1 MSGHSS
7 VNASENY
14 AGAKACITC
23 HKAQGDAWLN
33 SDHYQSMQPAD
44 ENVVLGDFSG
54 TKYIFG
60 KRTSR
65 FFVKDGKYLIET
77 LNDQG
82 KQQTYP
88 VRYVFGYRPL
98 QQYLLETEPGRLQA
112 FDVAWDT
119 RPGSE
124 GGQRWY
130 QLQDESVTDPEH
142 PFFWTGYYQNWNSR
156 CAACHTTDFEEQFNS
171 ETNQYHSTWTDV
183 NVACESCHG
192 PGQEHIQSITD
203 KTYSSDHTGLKDLG
217 EKLIFHFSDGDPIA
231 RLQQSPQG
239 PSLALDTCGA
249 CHSRRSELQEPSG
262 TEPYH
267 QQFQLEG
274 LNEPLYFSDGQIRE
288 EVFVL
293 GSFLQSKMAEAGV
306 TCTNCHD
313 PHTGKTP
320 LPGAQ
325 VCSTCHAP
333 TVFAAPEHTNGHE
346 GADCLDCHM
355 PERIYMG
362 VDARRDHRFHRPSP
376 KHPNSSSP
384 CKTCHEDASEGWLT
398 NALKAWP
405 KRKGASPDTLGEWA
419 ALNQRLSALDVTAV
433 NAASNL
439 LNNGSL
445 PSLEEAALVEK
456 MVVIA
461 PQRMLEKVSGMTD
474 DDDPIIRQSA
484 ARAAASLPEA
494 SQYQLLLKL
503 SQDPIRSVRAEVAST
518 LLSLSPQ
525 WFSRAPQLTA
535 LLEEY
540 QQLLRDSQDHPGANL
555 GLAKIASLQ
564 QQIPVAIKHYELALQ
579 IDPQH
584 IPSLLS
590 YSDFLRSFGNE
601 DKARRQLE
609 LALRY
614 GSDMAAVQFS
624 YGLQKIRDKAYQQ
637 ALPHL
642 TKAANSTEAIPR
654 YAFVSAVALWQ
665 LNYRKDA
672 ITVLAEAHTRWPGN
686 YDILVTWAKYAYQ
699 LRDVTALKTAVKA
712 LGEYYPNDATYKQL
726 LGLLN

>member
-7 VNASENY
+7 VYASENY
-14 AGAKACITC
+14 AGAEACIAC
-23 HKAQGDAWLN
+23 HKAQGDAWLS
-33 SDHYQSMQPAD
+33 SDHYQSMQRAD

-54 TKYIFG
+54 TKYTFG

-65 FFVKDGKYLIET
+65 FFEQDGEYFIET
-77 LNDQG
+77 LNQQG

-119 RPGSE
+119 RPRSE

-156 CAACHTTDFEEQFNS
+156 CAACHTTNFEKQFNS
-171 ETNQYHSTWTDV
+171 ETNQYHSTWTDA

-192 PGQEHIQSITD
+192 SGQEHIKSITD
-203 KTYSSDHTGLKDLG
+203 KTYSSDNTGLKDLG

-419 ALNQRLSALDVTAV
+419 AFQD
-433 NAASNL
+433 
-439 LNNGSL
+439 
-445 PSLEEAALVEK
+445 
-456 MVVIA
+456 
-461 PQRMLEKVSGMTD
+461 PQR
-474 DDDPIIRQSA
+474 R
-484 ARAAASLPEA
+484 
-494 SQYQLLLKL
+494 LK
-503 SQDPIRSVRAEVAST
+503 SYS
-518 LLSLSPQ
+518 
-525 WFSRAPQLTA
+525 QLT
-535 LLEEY
+535 
-540 QQLLRDSQDHPGANL
+540 
-555 GLAKIASLQ
+555 
-564 QQIPVAIKHYELALQ
+564 
-579 IDPQH
+579 
-584 IPSLLS
+584 
-590 YSDFLRSFGNE
+590 
-601 DKARRQLE
+601 
-609 LALRY
+609 
-614 GSDMAAVQFS
+614 
-624 YGLQKIRDKAYQQ
+624 IRK
-637 ALPHL
+637 LCFI
-642 TKAANSTEAIPR
+642 S
-654 YAFVSAVALWQ
+654 S
-665 LNYRKDA
+665 
-672 ITVLAEAHTRWPGN
+672 
-686 YDILVTWAKYAYQ
+686 
-699 LRDVTALKTAVKA
+699 
-712 LGEYYPNDATYKQL
+712 
-726 LGLLN
+726 